1 MEAVAFERKVLSM
14 LGSMRKD
21 ISAVKHEVE
30 YIKKQVSE
38 EYLTEDEEKLLEE
51 ALKYE
56 KEGKLL
62 TTEEVFR
69 D

>member
-38 EYLTEDEEKLLEE
+38 EYLTEDEEKLLED